1 MHILFSVIVL
11 LFGVA
16 WILHIL
22 YMQLL
27 QKYFGY
33 VYFGSQIMAVWYA
46 LTEVAL
52 WFKFYAFTT
61 LSHQLV
67 MPQCKFYFITCYRRL
82 HFFVKVVPQWL
93 SIMYVYLSGKRK
105 KKKKSIVHACVIIV
119 LFIISSA
126 TTLWCLK
133 SELSENMLYTSK
145 LFSLFCGLYFL
156 IMDLAILRISLFSEK
171 QY

>member
-1 MHILFSVIVL
+1 MKINVSQGLHSAKKKKKKKINVKIFMGCDLEKDWTSFLFWFSLYTYSEMHILFSVIVL

-105 KKKKSIVHACVIIV
+105 KKKKKYCARLCDYCVVH
-119 LFIISSA
+119 
-126 TTLWCLK
+126 
-133 SELSENMLYTSK
+133 Y
-145 LFSLFCGLYFL
+145 
-156 IMDLAILRISLFSEK
+156 
-171 QY
+171 